1 MKTYKLTLRMLEV
14 ALLAV
19 IVLAATSCDDEEY
32 YFSDL
37 VGSWQSVESGGQPF
51 YDYTVYATAR

>member
-1 MKTYKLTLRMLEV
+1 MTLRMLEV